1 MSPQRL
7 AEGIQRAL
15 GGSVVAGADPGGGEP
30 CLRVDTSRAAA
41 RARSAAATAA
51 PRAASRSRPSRSC
64 RAAAPPVELPSSVS
78 VKDLAAALSVSHADV
93 IKELI
98 RNGIFAT
105 INQSIDFD
113 TASLVAGELGIET
126 VERGVAERAAAEA
139 AVAAGDRGARAAK
152 RRAPASASSSPRR
165 TAADLVTRAPIVTI
179 MGHVDHGKTSLLD
192 AIRSTTVAAAERG
205 GITQH
210 IGASEVEHNG
220 KRIVFLDTPGHEA
233 FTAMRARGAQVTDI
247 AIIVVAADDGVMPQT
262 KEAIDHVRA
271 ARVPMIVAINKID
284 KPDANPDRVKQELA
298 DNKVLIEEFGGDVI
312 AVPVSAK
319 QKIGLDD
326 LMEMILL
333 VADLQDLKANPK
345 RPAIGTI
352 IESKV
357 AKGRGN
363 VATVLVQTG
372 TLKVGD
378 VVTVGRTFG
387 RVRALQNAAGKRVKS
402 AEPATAVEIIGLT
415 DLPEA
420 GDILRVVPDEK
431 TARDMAEAIEQAATS
446 GDGKTAFTLEDISA
460 QIQASEVKELRVVLK
475 TDVQGSL
482 GAIRHALERLNTTEV
497 RINIVSEGAGDIN
510 ESDVQLASASEAVV
524 IGFNTKLDPGAQR
537 AVDALGVDVRLYDVI
552 YKLTDDVGAGPERD
566 ADPQAGRADRGPRR
580 GADGDQGR
588 QGRQRRRLVRGRR
601 PDRARRP
608 GPPLPRRQGGRRGS
622 GRVAEALQGR
632 RARGGDGLRVRDRP
646 RQHRDRRGRP
656 DRVLPDGGRAG
667 VTRRP

>member
-1 MSPQRL
+1 MPPRRYQPRRGPRPQRRRTG
-7 AEGIQRAL
+7 AA
-15 GGSVVAGADPGGGEP
+15 GGAAVAD
-30 CLRVDTSRAAA
+30 
-41 RARSAAATAA
+41 A
-51 PRAASRSRPSRSC
+51 PVTPVRPSG
-64 RAAAPPVELPSSVS
+64 PVELPSSVA
-78 VKDLAAALSVSHADV
+78 VKDLADALGVSSSDV
-93 IKELI
+93 ISELI

-126 VERGVAERAAAEA
+126 VERGAAERAAAEA
-139 AVAAGDRGARAAK
+139 AGPNQIVAPGSEDEGAGKPVLFTEEDPGE
-152 RRAPASASSSPRR
+152 
-165 TAADLVTRAPIVTI
+165 LITRAPIVTI

-192 AIRSTTVAAAERG
+192 AIRSTTVAAGERG

-210 IGASEVEHNG
+210 IGASEVVHKD

-298 DNKVLIEEFGGDVI
+298 DNNVLVEEYGGDVI

-319 QKIGLDD
+319 QKTGLDD

-352 IESKV
+352 VESKV
-357 AKGRGN
+357 EKGRGN

-372 TLKVGD
+372 TLRVGD
-378 VVTVGRTFG
+378 TVAVGATHG
-387 RVRALQNAAGKRVKS
+387 RVRALQNAAGKRVKL
-402 AEPATAVEIIGLT
+402 AEPASAVEIIGLQ

-420 GDILRVVPDEK
+420 GDILRVVADEK
-431 TARDMAEAIEQAATS
+431 AARDMAEANARTTDG
-446 GDGKTAFTLEDISA
+446 GDGKTAFSLEDISA

-497 RINIVSEGAGDIN
+497 RMNILREGAGDIN
-510 ESDVQLASASEAVV
+510 ESDVLLASASDAVV
-524 IGFNTKLDPGAQR
+524 VGFNTKPDPGAQR
-537 AVDALGVDVRLYDVI
+537 AIDASGVDVRLYDVI
-552 YKLTDDVGAGPERD
+552 YKLTDDLGA
-566 ADPQAGRADRGPRR
+566 
-580 GADGDQGR
+580 
-588 QGRQRRRLVRGRR
+588 
-601 PDRARRP
+601 
-608 GPPLPRRQGGRRGS
+608 
-622 GRVAEALQGR
+622 ALQGMLAPKLVEQVEGHAEVR
-632 RARGGDGLRVRDRP
+632 MVIKAGKAGNVAGSYVTDGRIVRGGQVRLFRASKEISEGRIETLKRFKDDVREVATGFECGIGLTIDDIAVGDVIECF
-646 RQHRDRRGRP
+646 QM
-656 DRVLPDGGRAG
+656 VAES
-667 VTRRP
+667 T

>member
-1 MSPQRL
+1 MPPRRYQPRRGPRPQRRRDGGPEGGL
-7 AEGIQRAL
+7 AVETQPVVPR
-15 GGSVVAGADPGGGEP
+15 GG
-30 CLRVDTSRAAA
+30 
-41 RARSAAATAA
+41 
-51 PRAASRSRPSRSC
+51 
-64 RAAAPPVELPSSVS
+64 PPVELPSSVS
-78 VKDLAAALSVSHADV
+78 VTDLAAALSVSHADV

-126 VERGVAERAAAEA
+126 VERGAAQRAAAEA
-139 AVAAGDRGARAAK
+139 ASQQEIVAPGSEDEGAGK
-152 RRAPASASSSPRR
+152 RVLF
-165 TAADLVTRAPIVTI
+165 TEEDAADLVTRAPIVTI

-192 AIRSTTVAAAERG
+192 AIRSTSVATAERG

-312 AVPVSAK
+312 TVPVSAK

-333 VADLQDLKANPK
+333 VADLQDLKANPS

-372 TLKVGD
+372 TLRIGD

-387 RVRALQNAAGKRVKS
+387 RVRALQNAAAKRVKE
-402 AEPATAVEIIGLT
+402 AGPATAVEIIGLT

-420 GDILRVVPDEK
+420 GDILRVVADEK
-431 TARDMAEAIEQAATS
+431 TARDMAEAVEQAATS
-446 GDGKTAFTLEDISA
+446 TDGKGAFTLEDISA

-482 GAIRHALERLNTTEV
+482 GAIRHALERLNTAEV

-537 AVDALGVDVRLYDVI
+537 AMDALGVDVRMYDVI
-552 YKLTDDVGAGPERD
+552 YKLTDDLGAALSGMLTPKQVEQIEGHAEVRMVIR
-566 ADPQAGRADRGPRR
+566 AGKAGNVA
-580 GADGDQGR
+580 GSYVVDGR
-588 QGRQRRRLVRGRR
+588 IVRGGQVRLFR
-601 PDRARRP
+601 
-608 GPPLPRRQGGRRGS
+608 GGNV
-622 GRVAEALQGR
+622 VAEGR
-632 RARGGDGLRVRDRP
+632 IESLKRFKDDVREVATGFECGIGLGNIEIAEGDLIECYQMVAE
-646 RQHRDRRGRP
+646 Q
-656 DRVLPDGGRAG
+656 A
-667 VTRRP
+667 